1 MFSLY
6 GGVKIVH
13 GPQRKEYEL
22 LETSG
27 AMMDYVGGSSLHI
40 PSSSFKSLSDLSTS
54 KSSSSSIEG
63 ELVDGTL
70 SLEEEVSGSS

>member
-1 MFSLY
+1 MVELKSFT
-6 GGVKIVH
+6 VH
-13 GPQRKEYEL
+13 NGRNMNCLRP
-22 LETSG
+22 SG

-70 SLEEEVSGSS
+70 SLKEEVSGSS

>member
-1 MFSLY
+1 
-6 GGVKIVH
+6 
-13 GPQRKEYEL
+13 
-22 LETSG
+22 
-27 AMMDYVGGSSLHI
+27 MDYVGGSSLHI

>member
-22 LETSG
+22 LETIRG
-27 AMMDYVGGSSLHI
+27 Y
-40 PSSSFKSLSDLSTS
+40 
-54 KSSSSSIEG
+54 
-63 ELVDGTL
+63 DGLCWGLITAYTFIL
-70 SLEEEVSGSS
+70 I